1 MPAFTV
7 RYRPSPSG
15 DIRMPLEDFARR
27 EGAQLSWQHANANDR
42 TYALVEGTSREKLGT
57 TPLGAGSGATV
68 FDTPVIALAI
78 RPNVAEALP
87 AIEQALA
94 GPGRPAGVLGVERED
109 DRLIIEW
116 NLDVTPAHVMLGLV
130 DVELARFHAAR
141 VTELLTPLP
150 LDWWTAIARS
160 GLQAPEIA
168 PERVLEA
175 LIEEHDVVS

>member
-1 MPAFTV
+1 
-7 RYRPSPSG
+7 
-15 DIRMPLEDFARR
+15 MPLEDFARR
-27 EGAQLSWQHANANDR
+27 EGAQLSWHHANAFDR
-42 TYALVEGTSREKLGT
+42 TYALVEGTSRETLGT
-57 TPLGAGSGATV
+57 TTLGGPPAVTV
-68 FDTPVIALAI
+68 FETPVIALAI

-94 GPGRPAGVLGVERED
+94 GPGRPRGVLAIE
-109 DRLIIEW
+109 LIDEHLIVEW
-116 NLDVTPAHVMLGLV
+116 NLDVTPAHVLLGVV

-168 PERVLEA
+168 PDRVLEA